1 MANEIGWGA
10 PYDAESGWG
19 MAAVNGAE
27 IGYGTIVIDS
37 YSGDTNMSSIDA
49 DNDSKVSTL
58 SELPL
63 LYMDGSSG
71 YVYFLLGPGVVPQ
84 SMAVQIYLNS
94 EFSSEIAILSDGIIS
109 LGDGPARGEYYVNVI
124 ITIDSENIYSFP
136 SNTITV

>member
-49 DNDSKVSTL
+49 DNDGKSTTL

-71 YVYFLLGPGVVPQ
+71 YVYFLLGAGVVPQ

-94 EFSSEIAILSDGIIS
+94 EFSSEMAILSDGIIY

-124 ITIDSENIYSFP
+124 ITIDSENIYQFP